1 MSLQSEDTPIQCWS
15 TVVPQELSFAV
26 AVSPNL
32 YTVTS
37 TSVTTTCMIFGV
49 QVNGYI
55 FPNPAS
61 TSSTTST
68 SSNPAG
74 NTSSPSITLS
84 NAGSSGLSTGAKAG
98 IGVGAVGVVIALV
111 ALGAAALL
119 FRRKR
124 RASNAAPVNH
134 PEYHAVKREPVEVGI
149 PPMHEMQAP
158 GYNHELPSASNYTHP
173 ATELSS

>member
-1 MSLQSEDTPIQCWS
+1 
-15 TVVPQELSFAV
+15 
-26 AVSPNL
+26 
-32 YTVTS
+32 
-37 TSVTTTCMIFGV
+37 
-49 QVNGYI
+49 
-55 FPNPAS
+55 
-61 TSSTTST
+61 
-68 SSNPAG
+68 
-74 NTSSPSITLS
+74 
-84 NAGSSGLSTGAKAG
+84 
-98 IGVGAVGVVIALV
+98 V

-134 PEYHAVKREPVEVGI
+134 PEYHAVKREPVEVGR

>member
-1 MSLQSEDTPIQCWS
+1 M
-15 TVVPQELSFAV
+15 VVPQELTFAV
-26 AVSPNL
+26 GVSSNL

-37 TSVTTTCMIFGV
+37 SSITTTCYINGV

-55 FPNPAS
+55 FPNPATTSSTTSTLS
-61 TSSTTST
+61 TSSTSST

-111 ALGAAALL
+111 ALGTAALL

-124 RASNAAPVNH
+124 RASNAAPVKH
-134 PEYHAVKREPVEVGI
+134 PEYHAVKRELVEVGR

-173 ATELSS
+173 ATELGS

>member
-1 MSLQSEDTPIQCWS
+1 VGDAAQCWS
-15 TVVPQELSFAV
+15 RVVPQELTFAV
-26 AVSPNL
+26 GVSSNL

-37 TSVTTTCMIFGV
+37 ASITTTCYINGV

-55 FPNPAS
+55 FPNPAT

-68 SSNPAG
+68 PSTPSNPAG

-134 PEYHAVKREPVEVGI
+134 PEYHAVKREPVEVGR
-149 PPMHEMQAP
+149 PAMHEMQAP